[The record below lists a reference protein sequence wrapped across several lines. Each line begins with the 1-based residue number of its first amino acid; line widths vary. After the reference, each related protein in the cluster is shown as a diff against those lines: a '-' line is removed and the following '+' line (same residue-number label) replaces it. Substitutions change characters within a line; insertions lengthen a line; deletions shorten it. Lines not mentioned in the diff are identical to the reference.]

1 MAGSAC
7 YTRRIDVMDNDYV
20 LNLDDILHTIET
32 ADVVRIRFLLLEKRL
47 LIDNRYNEFE
57 GPLIRLVNRSG
68 SSEESFR
75 NLKRMRPR
83 FALPDKMTAI
93 WWPKYVNTLS
103 TSGVWGAIVARIS
116 NSGFTDAISQCDDVL
131 RELRSLERQ
140 EVRNAI
146 SGEGFQTIWQRQ
158 QTH

>member
-1 MAGSAC
+1 
-7 YTRRIDVMDNDYV
+7 MDNDYV

-47 LIDNRYNEFE
+47 LLDNRYNEFE

-83 FALPDKMTAI
+83 FPLPDKMTAI
-93 WWPKYVNTLS
+93 WWPKYVNTLT
-103 TSGVWGAIVARIS
+103 TSGVWAAIVARIS
-116 NSGFTDAISQCDDVL
+116 GTGFTDAVAQCDEVL
-131 RELRSLERQ
+131 KELRSLERQ
-140 EVRNAI
+140 EIRNAI

-158 QTH
+158 STH

>member
-1 MAGSAC
+1 
-7 YTRRIDVMDNDYV
+7 MDNDYV
-20 LNLDDILHTIET
+20 LNLDDILHTIES

-83 FALPDKMTAI
+83 FPLPDKMTAI

-103 TSGVWGAIVARIS
+103 TSGVWAAIVARIS
-116 NSGFTDAISQCDDVL
+116 NTGFTDAVSQCDDVL
-131 RELRSLERQ
+131 RELHSLERQ

>member
-1 MAGSAC
+1 
-7 YTRRIDVMDNDYV
+7 MDNDYV

-32 ADVVRIRFLLLEKRL
+32 AEVVRIRFLLLEKRL

-103 TSGVWGAIVARIS
+103 SSGVWGAIVARIS
-116 NSGFTDAISQCDDVL
+116 NSGFTDAMNQCDEVL
-131 RELRSLERQ
+131 RELRTLEHQ
-140 EVRNAI
+140 EIRNAI

-158 QTH
+158 STH

>member
-1 MAGSAC
+1 
-7 YTRRIDVMDNDYV
+7 MDNDYV

-57 GPLIRLVNRSG
+57 GPLVRLVNRSG

-83 FALPDKMTAI
+83 FPLPDKMTAI

-103 TSGVWGAIVARIS
+103 TSGVWAAIVARIS
-116 NSGFTDAISQCDDVL
+116 NSGFTDATSQCDEVL
-131 RELRSLERQ
+131 RELHSLERQ

-146 SGEGFQTIWQRQ
+146 SGDGFQTIWQRQ

>member
-1 MAGSAC
+1 
-7 YTRRIDVMDNDYV
+7 MDNDYV

-83 FALPDKMTAI
+83 FPLPDKMTAI

-103 TSGVWGAIVARIS
+103 TSGVWSAIVARIS
-116 NSGFTDAISQCDDVL
+116 TTGFTDATTQCDEVL
-131 RELRSLERQ
+131 RELRQLERQ

>member
-1 MAGSAC
+1 M
-7 YTRRIDVMDNDYV
+7 
-20 LNLDDILHTIET
+20 
-32 ADVVRIRFLLLEKRL
+32 
-47 LIDNRYNEFE
+47 
-57 GPLIRLVNRSG
+57 NRSG

-103 TSGVWGAIVARIS
+103 TSGVWAAIVARIS
-116 NSGFTDAISQCDDVL
+116 NSGFTDAVSQCDEVL
-131 RELRSLERQ
+131 RELRQLERQ

>member
-1 MAGSAC
+1 M
-7 YTRRIDVMDNDYV
+7 MDNDYV
-20 LNLDDILHTIET
+20 LNLDDILRTIET

-83 FALPDKMTAI
+83 FPLPDKMTAI
-93 WWPKYVNTLS
+93 WWPKYVNTLN
-103 TSGVWGAIVARIS
+103 TSGVWAAIVARIS
-116 NSGFTDAISQCDDVL
+116 NTGFTDAIAQCEEVL
-131 RELRSLERQ
+131 RELHSLERQ

-146 SGEGFQTIWQRQ
+146 SGEGFQTIWQRVSNK
-158 QTH
+158 

>member
-1 MAGSAC
+1 
-7 YTRRIDVMDNDYV
+7 MDNDYV

-83 FALPDKMTAI
+83 FPLPDKMTAI

-103 TSGVWGAIVARIS
+103 TSGVWAAIVARIS
-116 NSGFTDAISQCDDVL
+116 NSNFTDAIAQCDEVL
-131 RELRSLERQ
+131 RELRQLERQ

-158 QTH
+158 QTDRPH